1 MHKRWILLLL
11 IVSLSFYC
19 FACGKESF
27 SNAETNVQEQDLQE
41 ETVSDTTSAP
51 SEKYRSETEENK
63 TENWTVKVAQQV
75 LALAIWH
82 GMKQIIHIIFWKKT
96 RLTR

>member
-19 FACGKESF
+19 LACGKESF
-27 SNAETNVQEQDLQE
+27 SNTETIVQEQNLPG
-41 ETVSDTTSAP
+41 ETVSDTTGAP

-63 TENWTVKVAQQV
+63 AENWTVKVAQQV

-82 GMKQIIHIIFWKKT
+82 GMKQLIHLIFWKKT